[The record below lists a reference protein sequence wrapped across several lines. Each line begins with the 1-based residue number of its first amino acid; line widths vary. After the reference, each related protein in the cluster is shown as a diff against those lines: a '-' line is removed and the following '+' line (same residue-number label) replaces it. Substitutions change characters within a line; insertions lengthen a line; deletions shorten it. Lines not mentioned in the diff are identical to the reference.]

1 MASMQTL
8 FEMIKITFYALF
20 EHAVSYHLWSWKTS
34 LVLHMVVGFVHS
46 QTISGPAKKEL
57 ISL

>member
-1 MASMQTL
+1 MQTL
-8 FEMIKITFYALF
+8 FEIIKITFYALF

-34 LVLHMVVGFVHS
+34 LVLHMVVGFMHS